1 MASRRAEGGR
11 CGDET
16 AEGMVTVGDERRCW
30 GRIHHGERN
39 VMAKTENGRSG
50 KRTGGKKIFL
60 LDTRP
65 RFNPGT
71 ILKKVPRS
79 DDWTAVGSG
88 RGGNLL

>member
-11 CGDET
+11 CGEET

-50 KRTGGKKIFL
+50 KWQA
-60 LDTRP
+60 
-65 RFNPGT
+65 N
-71 ILKKVPRS
+71 
-79 DDWTAVGSG
+79 G
-88 RGGNLL
+88 RREDLFARYKTKT